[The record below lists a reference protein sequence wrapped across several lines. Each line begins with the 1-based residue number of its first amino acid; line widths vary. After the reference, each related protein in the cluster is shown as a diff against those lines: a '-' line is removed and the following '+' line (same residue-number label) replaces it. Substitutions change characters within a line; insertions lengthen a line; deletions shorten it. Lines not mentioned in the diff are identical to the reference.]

1 MAIVKGKIGNAL
13 TSVAEDHVVAVSAD
27 VFDEA
32 KGKYQSEINVSNEEA
47 IAAEIT
53 RAKAAEEELNARK
66 ADEDGYHPKM
76 SVGFSDNL
84 VGRGE
89 AVDAQITFR
98 PSGGAQS
105 IEDGV
110 ARIERIKGNSI
121 VWNQLAQVKSS
132 LTEGGVTIES
142 DGAGSYTVGTEVDT
156 PTTEDVFFP
165 ITDTIVSGRKVL
177 FFGAPSGASA
187 STYCLK
193 AQAAGTTD
201 AGSGAIIVSTS
212 TDEVIGIFIAA
223 GTTINTAVKFTPQV
237 FDLTKMFGAGYEPS
251 TIEEFKAMYPL
262 TNYAYNV
269 GELRSLSATAIKSV
283 GFNLLDK
290 TKAKSNTLIDRG
302 VEKNSSSYYCS
313 DYLRIIP
320 KIKYY
325 LSNIANPYYYAQV
338 AEYNIKKQYLR
349 MVVVTPNTGAGNYR
363 TSGLYTPN
371 VDASYI
377 RVNIHKNFVD
387 TCVVNLSHTGY
398 RNGEVEPYEAFER
411 ELPIKEYFPDGMK
424 SAGAVYDEI
433 NANKAIKRIGVIED
447 ISQLNWKISSTET
460 DGKKRFISGAI
471 SGASAT
477 AATTKG
483 NLLVPNFTTVTA
495 ETTYFG
501 NTKSPIIAI
510 AASALYI
517 YNPAW
522 VSYTIP
528 QLKEAIAGIPAA
540 FELAEPEVI
549 EQPDP
554 LNLDYKVSDFGTEEA
569 LLDGESA
576 PLRADIV
583 YSFNAV
589 DTIRNNRTEIQA
601 LLARIEALEGKV

>member
-1 MAIVKGKIGNAL
+1 ML
-13 TSVAEDHVVAVSAD
+13 TNGIATEKSRAQTAEQQLQ
-27 VFDEA
+27 
-32 KGKYQSEINVSNEEA
+32 QS
-47 IAAEIT
+47 IAAEQQ
-53 RAKAAEEELNARK
+53 RAEVAEQQLQGKIDADVAAEAARAQAAEEELNARK
-66 ADEDGYHPKM
+66 ADEEGYHPKM

-89 AVDAQITFR
+89 SVDSQITFR

-132 LTEGGVTIES
+132 QPASGVIIES
-142 DGAGSYTVGTEVDT
+142 DGTGSYTVYTGVDA
-156 PTTEDVFFP
+156 PTTADVFFP

-193 AQAAGTTD
+193 AQAAGTAD
-201 AGSGAIIVSTS
+201 VGSGAIVASTS

-237 FDLTKMFGAGYEPS
+237 FDLKMMFGAGYEPS
-251 TIEEFKAMYPL
+251 TIEEFKALYPL
-262 TNYAYNV
+262 AFYAYNA

-283 GFNLLDK
+283 GFNLFDK
-290 TKAKSNTLIDRG
+290 NRAIANTLINAG
-302 VEKNSSSYYCS
+302 NEVANNSYYCS
-313 DYLRIIP
+313 GYIHVFSRQ
-320 KIKYY
+320 KYY
-325 LSNIANPYYYAQV
+325 LANIVNPYYYSPI
-338 AEYNIKKQYLR
+338 AEYDCNKKYLR
-349 MVVVTPNTGAGNYR
+349 MKNVGAGQDASVYN
-363 TSGLYTPN
+363 TSGIYTPSS
-371 VDASYI
+371 DAFYFRI
-377 RVNIHKNFVD
+377 NIHKNYIGA
-387 TCVVNLSHTGY
+387 CCVNLSHTGY
-398 RNGEVEPYEAFER
+398 RNGEYEDYSAFER

-424 SAGAVYDEI
+424 SAGAAYDEI
-433 NANKAIKRIGVIED
+433 NANKAIKRIRVIED
-447 ISQLNWKISSTET
+447 ISQLNWSASSTGT
-460 DGKKRFISGAI
+460 NGKKRFISGAI
-471 SGASAT
+471 SGAT
-477 AATTKG
+477 AIGGGTKG

-495 ETTYFG
+495 ETTYSG
-501 NTKSPIIAI
+501 NTTFPIIATT
-510 AASALYI
+510 ARALYL

-540 FELAEPEVI
+540 IELAEPETI
-549 EQPDP
+549 ELSDP

-569 LLDGESA
+569 LFDGESA

-583 YSFNAV
+583 YGFNAV